1 MTVLAVPFFGEKL
14 GWRRTG
20 ALLAGFGGVML
31 ITRPGFVTL
40 ELGAVA
46 ALIAAL
52 GFAGQSLFG
61 KKLSATD
68 SGATIVFYS
77 VVGATVL
84 SLFPALTV
92 WKPVTAEVF
101 MLGVAIGILG
111 TLAQITTIRAV
122 SVGEAGAVAP
132 FDYFRLLYAGIYGY
146 LIFAEVPDG
155 WTWAGAGVIVVS
167 TLYIAQRE
175 RSRTGGK

>member
-1 MTVLAVPFFGEKL
+1 M
-14 GWRRTG
+14 
-20 ALLAGFGGVML
+20 
-31 ITRPGFVTL
+31 
-40 ELGAVA
+40 
-46 ALIAAL
+46 